1 MGPSRNPL
9 RERFETKEQMFA
21 RLIANWVY
29 GGFLAGLLLL
39 LLTPLLVHSW
49 PVSLV
54 TTFLCL
60 PVYMVHQYEEHDNDR
75 FRLFVNQKIGERR
88 VGLSP
93 LAVFV
98 INVPGVWGVIGIS
111 LALAATVS
119 IGFGLVAVYL
129 ILLNGTIHIVQAVIS
144 RGYNP
149 GLGTAIF
156 LFLPLG
162 GYGITAIQ
170 QAGGGTFLMHMT
182 GAGAAIAIHVAIIV
196 HAMRRRLGL

>member
-1 MGPSRNPL
+1 
-9 RERFETKEQMFA
+9 MFS

-39 LLTPLLVHSW
+39 LLSPVLVHSW
-49 PVSLV
+49 PAPLV
-54 TTFLCL
+54 ATFLCL

-75 FRLFVNQKIGERR
+75 FRLFVNQKIGKGR

-93 LAVFV
+93 LSVFV
-98 INVPGVWGVIGIS
+98 INVPGVWGIIGMS

-129 ILLNGTIHIVQAVIS
+129 VLLNGTIHVVQAVIS

-149 GLGTAIF
+149 GLGTAIT

-162 GYGITAIQ
+162 GYGIAAIQ
-170 QAGGGTFLMHMT
+170 HAGDGTAVMHMV
-182 GAGAAIAIHVAIIV
+182 GAGTAVAIHAAIIV
-196 HAMRRRLGL
+196 HVFRQ

>member
-1 MGPSRNPL
+1 
-9 RERFETKEQMFA
+9 MFA

-39 LLTPLLVHSW
+39 LLTPVLVHSW
-49 PVSLV
+49 RASLV
-54 TTFLCL
+54 ATFLCL
-60 PVYMVHQYEEHDNDR
+60 PIYMLHQYEEHDNDR
-75 FRLFVNQKIGERR
+75 FRLFVNRNIGNGR

-98 INVPGVWGVIGIS
+98 INVPGVWGLVGMS

-119 IGFGLVAVYL
+119 VGFGLVAVYL
-129 ILLNGTIHIVQAVIS
+129 VLLNGTIHVAQAVIS

-149 GLGTAIF
+149 GLGTAIT

-162 GYGITAIQ
+162 SYGMAAIH
-170 QAGGGTFLMHMT
+170 QAGGGTFLMHTT
-182 GAGAAIAIHVAIIV
+182 GAAAAIAIHVAIIV
-196 HAMRRRLGL
+196 HVMRPRPGP

>member
-1 MGPSRNPL
+1 
-9 RERFETKEQMFA
+9 MFA

-75 FRLFVNQKIGERR
+75 FRLFVNQKIGKRR

-196 HAMRRRLGL
+196 HAMRRRPGL

>member
-129 ILLNGTIHIVQAVIS
+129 ILLNGTIHVVQAVIS

-196 HAMRRRLGL
+196 HAMRRRPGL